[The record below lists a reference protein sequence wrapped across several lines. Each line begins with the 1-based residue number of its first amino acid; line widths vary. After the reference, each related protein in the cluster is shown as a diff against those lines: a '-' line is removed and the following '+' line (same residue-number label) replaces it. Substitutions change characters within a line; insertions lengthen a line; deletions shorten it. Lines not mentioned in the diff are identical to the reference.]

1 MGLFD
6 FFKKKKSIEE
16 ITDELLERNPLFLDG
31 KKIPFK
37 ARKSLQRVD
46 WNETEDIGII
56 THYNGAPFSGICF
69 SKHSNGKIEEDIEM
83 VEGLKQG
90 IGMEY
95 NDEGKLTSITCYVKD
110 LPLFR
115 NVFNKDGSSV
125 IISFVNGKVTEE
137 SIFDNKDNL
146 LLTQYR
152 ELKKGKYEGYMEG
165 PMILGTKHFYRDGKL
180 IDMKAF
186 DSNGNEIAK
195 VVGEKELKSNM
206 KKMMGGRK
214 NIFFTDL
221 YNGF

>member
-1 MGLFD
+1 
-6 FFKKKKSIEE
+6 
-16 ITDELLERNPLFLDG
+16 
-31 KKIPFK
+31 
-37 ARKSLQRVD
+37 
-46 WNETEDIGII
+46 
-56 THYNGAPFSGICF
+56 
-69 SKHSNGKIEEDIEM
+69 M